1 MAGPKFVNTKCP
13 ICKHEVYYPPSY
25 NPKTA
30 KDHGNVEWLQ
40 TKRGLKQ
47 FFHTNCYW
55 AMIEAQKMEKEIDI
69 YVRN

>member
-1 MAGPKFVNTKCP
+1 MGG
-13 ICKHEVYYPPSY
+13 EVHYPVGY

-30 KDHGNVEWLQ
+30 KDHGNVEWIV

-55 AMIEAQKMEKEIDI
+55 ALIEAQKIETEMNSHD
-69 YVRN
+69 

>member
-1 MAGPKFVNTKCP
+1 MARIMFTNNKCP
-13 ICKHEVYYPPSY
+13 ICNHEVHYPPGY

-30 KDHGNVEWLQ
+30 KDHGNVEWLV

-55 AMIEAQKMEKEIDI
+55 AMIEAQRLEKSKL
-69 YVRN
+69 

>member
-1 MAGPKFVNTKCP
+1 MAGSKFVNMKYY
-13 ICKHEVYYPPSY
+13 ICNHEVSYPAGY

-30 KDHGNVEWLQ
+30 KDHGNVEWIQ

-55 AMIEAQKMEKEIDI
+55 AIIQAQQIECVQSCS
-69 YVRN
+69 

>member
-1 MAGPKFVNTKCP
+1 MGG
-13 ICKHEVYYPPSY
+13 EVHYPVGY

-30 KDHGNVEWLQ
+30 KDHGNVEWIV

-55 AMIEAQKMEKEIDI
+55 ALIEAQKIETEM
-69 YVRN
+69 NSHG